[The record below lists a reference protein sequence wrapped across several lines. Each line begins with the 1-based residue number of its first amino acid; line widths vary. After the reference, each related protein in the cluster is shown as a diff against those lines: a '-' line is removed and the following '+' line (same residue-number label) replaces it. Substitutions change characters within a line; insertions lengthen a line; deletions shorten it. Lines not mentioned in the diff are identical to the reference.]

1 MDAER
6 RAIVARHA
14 ARYGVDDGR
23 DVEAQLGDREG
34 LWVIRAARFVLPAQV
49 EREDPAARRGQL
61 RQNGQEIFLAPGEA
75 GNKDGGLQLAD
86 P

>member
-1 MDAER
+1 VDAER
-6 RAIVARHA
+6 RATVARHK

-23 DVEAQLGDREG
+23 DVEAQLGDRVG
-34 LWVIRAARFVLPAQV
+34 LWVIRAACFILSAQV

-61 RQNGQEIFLAPGEA
+61 LQNGQEIFLAPGEA
-75 GNKDGGLQLAD
+75 GNENGGLQLAN

>member
-6 RAIVARHA
+6 RAAVARPA
-14 ARYGVDDGR
+14 ARYGVDDGG
-23 DVEAQLGDREG
+23 DVEAQLGDRVG
-34 LWVIRAARFVLPAQV
+34 LWVVRAACLVLPAQV

-61 RQNGQEIFLAPGEA
+61 LQNGQEIFLAPGEA
-75 GNKDGGLQLAD
+75 GNKNGGLQLAD

>member
-6 RAIVARHA
+6 RAAVARHA

-23 DVEAQLGDREG
+23 DVEAQLRDRVG
-34 LWVIRAARFVLPAQV
+34 LWVVRASCFVLPAQV

-61 RQNGQEIFLAPGEA
+61 LQNGQEIFLAPGEA
-75 GNKDGGLQLAD
+75 GNKNGGLQLAD